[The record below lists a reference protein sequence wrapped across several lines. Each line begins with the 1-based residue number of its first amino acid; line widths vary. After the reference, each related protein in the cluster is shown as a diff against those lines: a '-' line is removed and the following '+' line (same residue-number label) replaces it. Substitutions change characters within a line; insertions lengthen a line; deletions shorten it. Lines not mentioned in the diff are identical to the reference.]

1 MKISY
6 EKSEMLMKLLAVLVD
21 LGVVERDAFLAAS
34 IDVSL
39 LVEIGNKDYLSLI
52 TQLARPEE

>member
-1 MKISY
+1 
-6 EKSEMLMKLLAVLVD
+6 MLMRLLAVLVD

-39 LVEIGNKDYLSLI
+39 LVEMGNNDYLGLI
-52 TQLARPEE
+52 TQLVHPEE

>member
-1 MKISY
+1 
-6 EKSEMLMKLLAVLVD
+6 MLMKLLAVLVD

-39 LVEIGNKDYLSLI
+39 LVEIGSKDYLGLI